1 MCGRRGEKESL
12 IRPFGLGGVERHFP
26 CHMKLEVLRKSS
38 MPEEMRGP
46 SFVTLIF
53 PSIVFRSISVARLH
67 MFWISVLT
75 SELTY
80 LGIGAACQKVVHAE
94 EFDQRSFVFALH
106 KDFLSN
112 ALPGQN

>member
-1 MCGRRGEKESL
+1 
-12 IRPFGLGGVERHFP
+12 
-26 CHMKLEVLRKSS
+26 MKLEVLRKSS

-53 PSIVFRSISVARLH
+53 PSTFRSISVARLH

-80 LGIGAACQKVVHAE
+80 LGIVAPCLKVVHAE

-112 ALPGQN
+112 ALWGQNKLL

>member
-1 MCGRRGEKESL
+1 
-12 IRPFGLGGVERHFP
+12 
-26 CHMKLEVLRKSS
+26 

-53 PSIVFRSISVARLH
+53 PYTFRSISVARLH

-80 LGIGAACQKVVHAE
+80 LGIVAPCQKVVHTE
-94 EFDQRSFVFALH
+94 EFDHRSFVFAPLTRIYT
-106 KDFLSN
+106 KTSFPMLFEAKISFCEN
-112 ALPGQN
+112 EEQSSALADMWLVRLKGSERGM

>member
-1 MCGRRGEKESL
+1 
-12 IRPFGLGGVERHFP
+12 
-26 CHMKLEVLRKSS
+26 MKLEACS

-46 SFVTLIF
+46 SFVTLIS
-53 PSIVFRSISVARLH
+53 PSISVARLH

-80 LGIGAACQKVVHAE
+80 LGIVAPCQKVVHAE
-94 EFDQRSFVFALH
+94 EFDQRSLVFALH

-112 ALPGQN
+112 ALWGQNKFQ